1 MWGTHPGKM
10 VTQAERS
17 SVSED
22 AAGAAL
28 DTETFPG
35 HRDETTATSLLQLQ
49 FYELLV
55 YHYGALCLLNSL
67 YIRDK

>member
-1 MWGTHPGKM
+1 M
-10 VTQAERS
+10 VAQAECS
-17 SVSED
+17 SISED

-28 DTETFPG
+28 NTETFPG
-35 HRDETTATSLLQLQ
+35 HRDETTAMNLLQLQ
-49 FYELLV
+49 FYELFV